1 MISYPNCKIN
11 LGLHVVGKRPDGYHD
26 LETLFVPVHDL
37 CDELEITPLNPPPSQ
52 GGAPARGRES
62 LMVQDGIALD
72 NDPDDNLCMRAW
84 RLLHDEFAIPP
95 VSIRLKKGIPFGA
108 GLGGGSADAAFTL
121 KMLNEMFSLHLSDS
135 DLEHRAARLGA
146 DCAFFIRNQAAY
158 ATGIGDRL
166 EPIALDLSPYR
177 IVIEI
182 PAGEHVSTKEAYA
195 GLSFSNNSPSEIEG
209 VDANGGRGRM
219 TSNTCASPN
228 SPSKIEGVDANGGR
242 GRMTSNTCASP
253 NSPSKIEGVDANGGR
268 GRMTSPSDQP
278 PIHTHNKPYLKSAR
292 RELRSYGTSAEA
304 CLWNRLKQKK
314 LFDLQFRRQ
323 FSIENYILDFY
334 CPSLKLAI
342 ELDGEVH
349 NEQQEHDIQR
359 DSYLR
364 DIHSITV
371 LRYENKV
378 VFERP
383 NYIVEDI
390 QHYMQCKSGIS
401 DIRPCQPQAAD
412 TPSNLEGDS
421 DTTCAS
427 PNSPSKIEGVDANGG
442 RGRMTSTNNQSH
454 ISSSLCFK
462 RNDRDILHE
471 GTFSYAPAHT
481 PSPLRGT
488 PPILGGDNPNSP
500 SEIEGVDANGGRGR
514 MTSTNNQSRT
524 LSRPDLREAVKR
536 PIGEWKDCIVND
548 FEASVFPSHPA
559 IAALKDDLYRRGA
572 LYASMTGSGAAV
584 FGIFFK

>member
-1 MISYPNCKIN
+1 M
-11 LGLHVVGKRPDGYHD
+11 H
-26 LETLFVPVHDL
+26 
-37 CDELEITPLNPPPSQ
+37 
-52 GGAPARGRES
+52 
-62 LMVQDGIALD
+62 QDGIALD

-84 RLLHDEFAIPP
+84 RLLHEEFAIPP

-219 TSNTCASPN
+219 TS
-228 SPSKIEGVDANGGR
+228 
-242 GRMTSNTCASP
+242 
-253 NSPSKIEGVDANGGR
+253 
-268 GRMTSPSDQP
+268 
-278 PIHTHNKPYLKSAR
+278 
-292 RELRSYGTSAEA
+292 
-304 CLWNRLKQKK
+304 
-314 LFDLQFRRQ
+314 
-323 FSIENYILDFY
+323 
-334 CPSLKLAI
+334 
-342 ELDGEVH
+342 
-349 NEQQEHDIQR
+349 
-359 DSYLR
+359 
-364 DIHSITV
+364 
-371 LRYENKV
+371 
-378 VFERP
+378 
-383 NYIVEDI
+383 
-390 QHYMQCKSGIS
+390 
-401 DIRPCQPQAAD
+401 
-412 TPSNLEGDS
+412 
-421 DTTCAS
+421 
-427 PNSPSKIEGVDANGG
+427 
-442 RGRMTSTNNQSH
+442 
-454 ISSSLCFK
+454 
-462 RNDRDILHE
+462 
-471 GTFSYAPAHT
+471 
-481 PSPLRGT
+481 
-488 PPILGGDNPNSP
+488 
-500 SEIEGVDANGGRGR
+500 
-514 MTSTNNQSRT
+514 TNNQSRT